1 MVISR
6 RAMQSIPDSSRLVA
20 RTGCRRG
27 KGSAQQGCARHPRT
41 HCSRDFPCTGSR
53 QQHMRHSLCPFRP
66 TDSVSGCRAWAR
78 TQTGKRLASRTAS
91 STLSAPISCNA
102 KKDIF
107 RCPFAIHVFM
117 HVSVFICIH
126 ISMDAVKPIHLLPYL
141 PSAPQNAP
149 GFPYAFHRTGTGP
162 PSSACLRHIP
172 GPVLP
177 GTA

>member
-6 RAMQSIPDSSRLVA
+6 SAMQSILTAPRLVA
-20 RTGCRRG
+20 RNRLPPWKRQCTAGMR
-27 KGSAQQGCARHPRT
+27 RHPRT

-78 TQTGKRLASRTAS
+78 TQTGKRWPAELPAALYPPHILQCQKGHLSMPFCHTCLHACFRVYLYSYLYGCCQTYS
-91 STLSAPISCNA
+91 SAALSPISASKCSR
-102 KKDIF
+102 I
-107 RCPFAIHVFM
+107 
-117 HVSVFICIH
+117 SVR
-126 ISMDAVKPIHLLPYL
+126 
-141 PSAPQNAP
+141 
-149 GFPYAFHRTGTGP
+149 FHRTGTGP
-162 PSSACLRHIP
+162 PSSACRCHIP

>member
-6 RAMQSIPDSSRLVA
+6 RAMQSILTAPRLVA
-20 RTGCRRG
+20 RNRAAAVEKAG
-27 KGSAQQGCARHPRT
+27 H
-41 HCSRDFPCTGSR
+41 SRDAQT
-53 QQHMRHSLCPFRP
+53 P
-66 TDSVSGCRAWAR
+66 TISPVLVPDSSICVIAY
-78 TQTGKRLASRTAS
+78 
-91 STLSAPISCNA
+91 TLSVPQTPDQDAEHGPEHKQENAGQQNCQQQFIRPISCNA

-107 RCPFAIHVFM
+107 RCPFAIHVSM

-162 PSSACLRHIP
+162 PSSACRCHIP
-172 GPVLP
+172 GPVHP